1 MTDVEIV
8 TNTLEQCAEL
18 DVDLTPA
25 IYDVFFE
32 TCAGAVP
39 LMDHSDEHMR
49 GRMAEQAFELIM
61 DDSLEGAGNY
71 LRWEVD
77 NHLSAYS
84 VDVSMYRSFFAAVKA
99 AVKRTIINAWQDEH
113 EQAWNARIEA
123 LLADIHSHAAQTS
136 GASTETLPRS

>member
-1 MTDVEIV
+1 MTDLEIV

-18 DVDLTPA
+18 DIDLTPA

-32 TCAGAVP
+32 TCAAAVP

-49 GRMAEQAFELIM
+49 GRMAEQVFELIM

-84 VDVSMYRSFFAAVKA
+84 VDVSMYRSFFASVKEAVKH
-99 AVKRTIINAWQDEH
+99 TIVDAWQDEH
-113 EQAWNARIEA
+113 ERAWDARIEA
-123 LLADIHSHAAQTS
+123 LLADIHRHAGQT
-136 GASTETLPRS
+136 GGESTETLARS